1 MSEQSKLGEEKI
13 GKLLAKYSVP
23 AIIGMLVN
31 TLYSIIDRMYIGHIP
46 NVGSLAITGV
56 GVTMPITC
64 VIIGFGLLI
73 GVGTAASISIR
84 LGQGKREDAEKLLGN
99 AFILIFIVSILITTI
114 GNLFIDK
121 ILLVFGASSATL
133 IYARN
138 FMRILLFGTI
148 FNLYGFGL
156 NHSVRADGNPKIA
169 MFTMLIG
176 GILNIILDPIFI
188 FVLKLGIEGAAIATV
203 ISQLVSAIWILFY
216 FTKGKS
222 NLKLKIHNLKLN
234 KHIVMSI
241 ISIGMAPFFIQI
253 AASAVQITAN
263 NSLRAY
269 GGDVAIGAMTVIMSI
284 NSIFL
289 MPIFG
294 LNQGSQPII
303 GFNYGAKKYD
313 RVKETMKYTI
323 LTATIIVTVGFIL
336 IQLFPSYAIKA
347 FNKDSDL
354 VKIATNGIRI
364 YLAMLPIIGFQIV
377 SSNYFQAVGKAKFSV
392 FLGLLRQVIF
402 LIPLFIILPKF
413 LGLKGVWLAGPIS
426 DSLAALIS
434 FIVIKREM
442 NRLERQNKEEIKN
455 IV

>member
-1 MSEQSKLGEEKI
+1 MSEQSKLGKEKI

-99 AFILIFIVSILITTI
+99 AFTLIFIVSILITTI

-222 NLKLKIHNLKLN
+222 NLKLKMHNLKLN

-241 ISIGMAPFFIQI
+241 ISIGMAPFFIQV

-354 VKIATNGIRI
+354 VKIATHGIRI

-455 IV
+455 II